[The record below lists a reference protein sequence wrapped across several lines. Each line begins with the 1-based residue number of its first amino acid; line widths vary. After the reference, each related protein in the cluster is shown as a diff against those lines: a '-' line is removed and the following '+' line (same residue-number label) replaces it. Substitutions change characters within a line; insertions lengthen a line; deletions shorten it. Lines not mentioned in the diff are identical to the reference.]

1 MAEQAAPESA
11 RSDRMRLVFI
21 NRFYAPDLS
30 ATSQILTDVAEM
42 LVASG
47 YQVTVFTSGISYD
60 GRERFRNRE
69 TINDVDVRRI
79 WTTRFG
85 RSSTLGRAIDYLTFY
100 VSAFFVLFFQAS
112 RRDLLIVK
120 TDPPMLSIP
129 VGIIT
134 RIKHLKTVNWL
145 QDVFPEVA
153 EELSDSAGNNPLIGM
168 LKFLRNRSLRRAAAN
183 ICIGKKMAE
192 KVETFGVQKG
202 QIHVIENFADDHAIR
217 DRTDYSPELRSNW
230 GISQSDFIIG
240 YSGNLGRAHD
250 LDTILGAA
258 SRLRDH
264 QHIKFL
270 FIGGGHLRDRL
281 ANAINEGNLDN
292 ILLKP
297 YQPREKLPESL
308 GLPNVH
314 WASLNPDL
322 EGLIVPSKA
331 YGIAAA
337 GRPLLMIGDLSG
349 EIGAKVVQ
357 HGFGSCFRPGDIEA
371 VSEYILHLS
380 QSPTLLTELNENAR
394 VYLEQ
399 HASKKHAFANW
410 RKLIEHLHS
419 AD

>member
-1 MAEQAAPESA
+1 MANQAAPAAA
-11 RSDRMRLVFI
+11 RSDRMRLVFV

-60 GRERFRNRE
+60 GRERYRNRE
-69 TINDVDVRRI
+69 TINDVDVHRI

-85 RSSTLGRAIDYLTFY
+85 RGSTLGRAIDYLTFY
-100 VSAFFVLFFQAS
+100 ISAFFVLLLRVS

-129 VGIIT
+129 VGIIA
-134 RIKHLKTVNWL
+134 RIKPLKTVNWL

-153 EELSDSAGNNPLIGM
+153 EELSDSAGKNPFIRM

-183 ICIGKKMAE
+183 ICIGNKMAE
-192 KVETFGVQKG
+192 KVVTFRVQKE
-202 QIHVIENFADDHAIR
+202 QIHVIENFVDDDAIR
-217 DRTDYSPELRSNW
+217 NRTDYSPELRSNW
-230 GISQSDFIIG
+230 GIPQDDFIIG

-258 SRLRDH
+258 SRLRD
-264 QHIKFL
+264 QRHIKFL
-270 FIGGGHLRDRL
+270 FIGGGHLHDRL
-281 ANAINEGNLDN
+281 ANAVKEGNLDN

-308 GLPNVH
+308 GLSNLH
-314 WASLNPDL
+314 WVSLNPDL
-322 EGLIVPSKA
+322 EGLIVPSKT

-337 GRPLLMIGDLSG
+337 GRPLLMIGDHDG
-349 EIGAKVVQ
+349 EIGAMVVQ
-357 HGFGSCFRPGDIEA
+357 HGFGSCFRPGDVES

-380 QSPTLLTELNENAR
+380 QSPTLLAEMNENAR
-394 VYLEQ
+394 LYIDK

-419 AD
+419 AG